1 MVNDNYIQVWSLL
14 SGVCKLTLHGHQ
26 AAVTC
31 VQFDKTKIISG
42 ALDTLIKIWNFDD
55 GQVGMCCKIRLHLFK
70 INFFYVVHVVYSNY
84 GLDSFRRPHWSD
96 KVRG

>member
-1 MVNDNYIQVWSLL
+1 MWSLS

-42 ALDTLIKIWNFDD
+42 ALDTLIKIWNFNN
-55 GQVGMCCKIRLHLFK
+55 GQVLLHHRLGEGLETKHPRGTIRVSPWF
-70 INFFYVVHVVYSNY
+70 
-84 GLDSFRRPHWSD
+84 
-96 KVRG
+96 

>member
-1 MVNDNYIQVWSLL
+1 MSVKVWSLS

-42 ALDTLIKIWNFDD
+42 ALDTLIKIWNFNN
-55 GQVGMCCKIRLHLFK
+55 GQVLLHHRLEGGIGNEAPSCFP
-70 INFFYVVHVVYSNY
+70 VVLIEAYIQCGS
-84 GLDSFRRPHWSD
+84 
-96 KVRG
+96 